1 MRTLSQR
8 MSAEKMLESG
18 TLITPREGTFPGGN
32 GDMGLG
38 WGRRL
43 NAPLRP
49 FWGVSLTPTYGR
61 RKVADLTVHARGFS
75 HADDTTRG
83 DRAHTVEATRGDRA
97 HADDAM
103 RGDRALADGAMR
115 GDRARADAPP
125 VTAGNGLG

>member
-1 MRTLSQR
+1 
-8 MSAEKMLESG
+8 
-18 TLITPREGTFPGGN
+18 
-32 GDMGLG
+32 MGLG